1 MAKYRLL
8 VDGYNITLTNYSD
21 ALQLADTEAEGSGSL
36 KFILV
41 NTSGDS
47 ESACGLTDLPA
58 LGSKLSSLGAYNGT
72 DDSPIIYNNIRAIS
86 VGIDPLLSSDPNK
99 PVYTIQYTSEGLV
112 ANKILDFSSNLQVV
126 SFENPTNWRYADY
139 INAQDNVSP
148 SGVNSIDGSV
158 QQRLSRTV
166 VQGAFRVN
174 KVVHPTQMGVF
185 YDDYKTIA
193 GKLNTE
199 LVNIYTGSLVQ
210 FNRGQLLCSTLSSG
224 QYIGSLIS
232 FGVSFEFRIIN
243 DITAVTNTTIIR
255 DDWQYVLS
263 PLGTSSGGWLIPVR
277 TTTSTTPTLT
287 SNPYLYP
294 YATEGLFNTFIA
306 DDYSTP
312 I

>member
-8 VDGYNITLTNYSD
+8 ADGYNITFTNYSD

-36 KFILV
+36 KFVLV
-41 NTSGDS
+41 DTSGDS

-58 LGSKLSSLGAYNGT
+58 LGSKLSSLQAYNG
-72 DDSPIIYNNIRAIS
+72 DGEAIVYNHIRAIN
-86 VGIDPLLSSDPNK
+86 VGIEPLLSSNPNK
-99 PVYTIQYTSEGLV
+99 PTYTVQYSSEGLV
-112 ANKILDFSSNLQVV
+112 ANKIMDFSSNLQVV
-126 SFENPTNWRYADY
+126 SFENPIGWRYGDI
-139 INAQDNVSP
+139 INAQDNTAP
-148 SGVNSIDGSV
+148 TGINGAPAGSV

-166 VQGAFRVN
+166 VQGSFKVN

-185 YDDYKTIA
+185 FEDYQTIA

-199 LVNIYTGSLVQ
+199 LVTIYTGSLVQ
-210 FNRGQLLCSTLSSG
+210 FNRGTVLCSTLSSG

-232 FGVSFEFRIIN
+232 FGVSFEFRFIN
-243 DITAVTNTTIIR
+243 DKTAVSKTDIIF
-255 DDWQYVLS
+255 DDWQYVLA
-263 PLGTSSGGWLIPVR
+263 PKVAGEGGWMIPVR
-277 TTTSTTPTLT
+277 TTTADGVTLT

-306 DDYSTP
+306 QEYSTP